1 MDDGGG
7 LERRERENDGD
18 IIGEAKLVQNRQ
30 LREMEGG
37 ESGRKF
43 SPQSAT
49 DTGFL
54 ARGKKARKKG
64 KCQKW
69 RFGSQREEGVGAFL
83 WFPGCDFLPS
93 TGCAKRRTVEFV
105 PEEK

>member
-7 LERRERENDGD
+7 PERRERENDGD
-18 IIGEAKLVQNRQ
+18 IIGEAKLVQIANSVRW
-30 LREMEGG
+30 GG
-37 ESGRKF
+37 ERGKRKF

-69 RFGSQREEGVGAFL
+69 RFGS
-83 WFPGCDFLPS
+83 
-93 TGCAKRRTVEFV
+93 
-105 PEEK
+105 